1 MPSTVARLNDWVGCH
16 AVSDV
21 LTEPT
26 TVSLVAPD
34 SFFQRSFT
42 LSTPQVPLVR
52 RAKKR
57 NVGCWMATQNGAD
70 TTAPV
75 GLIASDFVSAEPC
88 TLNDSLPVTTEAPLS
103 DHPLVP
109 DSNEPP
115 GARL

>member
-1 MPSTVARLNDWVGCH
+1 MPSTVARLNDWVGCQ

-26 TVSLVAPD
+26 TVSWVALA
-34 SFFQRSFT
+34 SSVQRSFT

-70 TTAPV
+70 ETTPV
-75 GLIASDFVSAEPC
+75 GLIASDFTSVEAC
-88 TLNDSLPVTTEAPLS
+88 TLYDSLPATTEAPLS

-109 DSNEPP
+109 DSKE
-115 GARL
+115 